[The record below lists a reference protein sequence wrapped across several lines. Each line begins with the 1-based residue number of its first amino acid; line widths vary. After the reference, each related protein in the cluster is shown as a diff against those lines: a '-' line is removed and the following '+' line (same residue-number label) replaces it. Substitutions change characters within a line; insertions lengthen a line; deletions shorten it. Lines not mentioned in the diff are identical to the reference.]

1 MTKRQ
6 FIVAISVVLVI
17 AIAIGLAV
25 FHFLGKPPAENDVAG
40 TRKLTTGERA
50 DIRLLSSS
58 FLQDSTNFGVNLDSL
73 SESTVSQRM
82 EDIANDNG
90 GTSWTKRTSV
100 ASQAVSQYV
109 DLSGGFPY
117 NSDRIANG
125 DFTDGNN
132 TASFRSGPMT
142 VEPSAE
148 GSYVYTNRNEPI
160 LTAKVSFSG
169 YSTLAH
175 FAQST
180 KGLNEER
187 IENDDEKFTPWDISE
202 QTVALRGTLTV
213 SQEKAGDDWR
223 IRDIHFSEGEFATPF
238 WEPSANTT
246 AYPGITLGG
255 KVVRTIK
262 FPSGEE
268 NTDVPQ

>member
-1 MTKRQ
+1 
-6 FIVAISVVLVI
+6 
-17 AIAIGLAV
+17 
-25 FHFLGKPPAENDVAG
+25 
-40 TRKLTTGERA
+40 
-50 DIRLLSSS
+50 
-58 FLQDSTNFGVNLDSL
+58 
-73 SESTVSQRM
+73 
-82 EDIANDNG
+82 
-90 GTSWTKRTSV
+90 
-100 ASQAVSQYV
+100 
-109 DLSGGFPY
+109 
-117 NSDRIANG
+117 
-125 DFTDGNN
+125 
-132 TASFRSGPMT
+132 
-142 VEPSAE
+142 
-148 GSYVYTNRNEPI
+148 
-160 LTAKVSFSG
+160 VSFSG